1 MRCWSDHAEACRASN
16 AGAEEGRGNSLSPAL
31 DRDQPSHKEKT
42 MKNRRVWAAV
52 LTSAAMTGASIAA
65 AGNFA
70 SAAHSD
76 FYSAGRHQFYVWCGG
91 PHDHMAIEAGRDAED
106 AQLRLYQEAKAAGQ
120 TACWPVWQGRVAG

>member
-1 MRCWSDHAEACRASN
+1 
-16 AGAEEGRGNSLSPAL
+16 
-31 DRDQPSHKEKT
+31 

-65 AGNFA
+65 AGNFV

-91 PHDHMAIEAGRDAED
+91 AGDHRAIEAGKDAED
-106 AQLRLYQEAKAAGQ
+106 AQLRLYQESKAAGH